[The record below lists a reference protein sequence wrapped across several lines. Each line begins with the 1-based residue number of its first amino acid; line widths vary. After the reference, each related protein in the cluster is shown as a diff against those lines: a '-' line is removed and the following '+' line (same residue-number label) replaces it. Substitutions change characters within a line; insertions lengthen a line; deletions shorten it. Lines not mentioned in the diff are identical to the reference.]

1 MNCKVLISP
10 LLICSIALGHIA
22 LVLAAVSGAS
32 IARIAFGSA
41 MNNNNM
47 IPRICIDRHGNEYP
61 CP

>member
-10 LLICSIALGHIA
+10 LLICSIAFANIS

-41 MNNNNM
+41 TNHM
-47 IPRICIDRHGNEYP
+47 IPQICIDEYGNLYK

>member
-10 LLICSIALGHIA
+10 LLICSIAIGNIT

-32 IARIAFGSA
+32 IARIALGSA
-41 MNNNNM
+41 MNNM
-47 IPRICIDRHGNEYP
+47 IPEICTDRDGNEYP

>member
-10 LLICSIALGHIA
+10 LLIGSIAIGNIA

-32 IARIAFGSA
+32 IAPIAIGSA
-41 MNNNNM
+41 TNHM
-47 IPRICIDRHGNEYP
+47 IPRICIDRHGNEYA

>member
-10 LLICSIALGHIA
+10 LLICSIAIGNVT

-32 IARIAFGSA
+32 IARIAFGSTT
-41 MNNNNM
+41 NQI
-47 IPRICIDRHGNEYP
+47 IPRICIDQDGNEYP

>member
-10 LLICSIALGHIA
+10 LLICSIAIGNVT

-32 IARIAFGSA
+32 IARIALESA
-41 MNNNNM
+41 TNQI
-47 IPRICIDRHGNEYP
+47 IPRICIDRDGNEYP

>member
-10 LLICSIALGHIA
+10 LLIGSIALGNIIL
-22 LVLAAVSGAS
+22 LVVAVSGAS
-32 IARIAFGSA
+32 IAPIAFGSA
-41 MNNNNM
+41 TNNM

>member
-10 LLICSIALGHIA
+10 LLICSIAFANIS

-32 IARIAFGSA
+32 IARIALESA
-41 MNNNNM
+41 TNHM
-47 IPRICIDRHGNEYP
+47 IPEICIDRDGNLYK